1 MLLTAAPQRP
11 RTGFIC
17 RSPQGFTGPAEPLCL
32 YIYDARR
39 STTFVSYLP
48 YSYLSLPEP
57 GPDPRFLSSL
67 SHLLRPYYIKWEMQE
82 GGKWK
87 RSPSYRS
94 RQLGGD
100 RPNAPLSPDLKELPH
115 CALPPAEVSSM
126 LQVPWRL
133 GIQGLDIPCTPPHLS
148 PRATHQESCHV
159 VAKT

>member
-148 PRATHQESCHV
+148 PRATHQESSHV
-159 VAKT
+159 AAKT